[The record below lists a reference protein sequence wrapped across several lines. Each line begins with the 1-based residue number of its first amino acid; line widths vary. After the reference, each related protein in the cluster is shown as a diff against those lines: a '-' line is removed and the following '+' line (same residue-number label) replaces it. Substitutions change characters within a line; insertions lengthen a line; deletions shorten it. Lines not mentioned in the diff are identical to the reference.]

1 MFTIWGRIIYYVAV
15 VAIVSSLIISGC
27 VSAPPQATMPT
38 ATPVQTAP
46 LQTPGSTAVVSVSP
60 TVTPSVTLTVKKS
73 AHYESNT
80 PAHGSVLAG
89 VPVNVVIDFNF
100 DLGPGSS
107 ISIMTDD
114 MEYGTGETIIDSNKL
129 AMRRDMDPN
138 APDGL
143 YTVNYNACWPDGSCH
158 DGHFQFTIDRTES
171 GNYTDLRNK
180 TEVTVKLS
188 EIAFKP
194 QNIRISR
201 GTKVIWINE
210 DNVDH
215 YVNTDA
221 HPSHTYYPPQNSK
234 VLKNGDMFSLAFDKT
249 GIYPYHCS
257 AHATIMTG
265 SIIVE

>member
-1 MFTIWGRIIYYVAV
+1 MSGIKNIVFIILVLLLM
-15 VAIVSSLIISGC
+15 SFFSGC
-27 VSAPPQATMPT
+27 VGKTEQKAESSA
-38 ATPVQTAP
+38 
-46 LQTPGSTAVVSVSP
+46 
-60 TVTPSVTLTVKKS
+60 VTSSVTLKVKKS

-80 PAHGSVLAG
+80 PAHASVLAG

-107 ISIMTDD
+107 ISIKTDD
-114 MEYGTGETIIDSNKL
+114 KEYGTGETVIDPNKL
-129 AMRRDMDPN
+129 AMRRNTNPN
-138 APDGL
+138 APDGF
-143 YTVNYNACWPDGSCH
+143 YTVNYKACWPDGSCH
-158 DGHFQFTIDRTES
+158 DGYFQFTIDRTKA

-188 EIAFKP
+188 EVAFKP

-234 VLKNGDMFSLAFDKT
+234 VLKKGDMFSLTFDKE

-257 AHATIMTG
+257 AHAKIMTG

>member
-1 MFTIWGRIIYYVAV
+1 MKNKIVHYILFT
-15 VAIVSSLIISGC
+15 AIVLSLIISGC
-27 VSAPPQATMPT
+27 VSAPPPQATSTPVPTTPSIPGPAVTVPPSPTPTPT
-38 ATPVQTAP
+38 AT
-46 LQTPGSTAVVSVSP
+46 
-60 TVTPSVTLTVKKS
+60 LTIKKS

-80 PAHGSVLAG
+80 PAHGSILAG

-107 ISIMTDD
+107 ISIKTGDR
-114 MEYGTGETIIDSNKL
+114 EYGTGDTIIDSNKL
-129 AMRRDMDPN
+129 AMRRNMDSN

-143 YTVNYNACWPDGSCH
+143 YTVNYKACWPDGSCH
-158 DGHFQFTIDRTES
+158 DGHFQFNIDGTKAD
-171 GNYTDLRNK
+171 GYTDLRNK

-194 QNIRISR
+194 ANIRISR

-210 DNVDH
+210 DEVSH

-221 HPSHTYYPPQNSK
+221 HPSHTYYPKQNSRALNK
-234 VLKNGDMFSLAFDKT
+234 GDMFSLTFDKA

-257 AHATIMTG
+257 AHAVIMKG
-265 SIIVE
+265 SVIVE